1 MKLIPYSRQTID
13 KNDINE
19 VVKTLKSDFLTQGPK
34 INLLEKK
41 FKKIVNSNY
50 CTAVNSAT
58 SALHVACIA
67 LGLKKGDYLWTVPN
81 SFVSSSN
88 CGLLVGAKVDFVD
101 INFSTG
107 NIDIQALERKL
118 KNTPKKKLPK
128 IIIPVHYGGLP
139 PELDKIFVLSKKY
152 NFKILEDASHAIGS
166 SYRGNKIGN
175 CKWSDITIF
184 SLHPVKIITAGEGGI
199 ASTNNKALDKKM
211 KMLRNHGITKE
222 KKFFEK
228 KNKYKW
234 YFEQQFLGLNYRM
247 TDISAALCIS
257 QLKKARSFVIK
268 RNKIANL
275 YKKLLDKK
283 HLDLPESNKF
293 SFSSFHLFVIRI
305 KNKYSRERLFNF
317 LRKKKILVN
326 LHYIPIHLHP
336 YYKRLGFKKGQ
347 FLQSEKHA
355 ERAISLHIFPSLKIK
370 QVKLVSNYINYFL
383 NKNEK

>member
-1 MKLIPYSRQTID
+1 
-13 KNDINE
+13 
-19 VVKTLKSDFLTQGPK
+19 
-34 INLLEKK
+34 
-41 FKKIVNSNY
+41 
-50 CTAVNSAT
+50 
-58 SALHVACIA
+58 
-67 LGLKKGDYLWTVPN
+67 
-81 SFVSSSN
+81 
-88 CGLLVGAKVDFVD
+88 
-101 INFSTG
+101 
-107 NIDIQALERKL
+107 
-118 KNTPKKKLPK
+118 
-128 IIIPVHYGGLP
+128 
-139 PELDKIFVLSKKY
+139 
-152 NFKILEDASHAIGS
+152 
-166 SYRGNKIGN
+166 
-175 CKWSDITIF
+175 
-184 SLHPVKIITAGEGGI
+184 
-199 ASTNNKALDKKM
+199 
-211 KMLRNHGITKE
+211 
-222 KKFFEK
+222 
-228 KNKYKW
+228 
-234 YFEQQFLGLNYRM
+234 M

-283 HLDLPESNKF
+283 HLDLPDSNKF

-355 ERAISLHIFPSLKIK
+355 ERAISLPIFPSLKIK

>member
-1 MKLIPYSRQTID
+1 MKFIPYSRQLID
-13 KNDINE
+13 SKDINE
-19 VVKTLKSDFLTQGPK
+19 VIKTLKSDFLTQGPK
-34 INLLEKK
+34 INELEKK
-41 FKKIVNSNY
+41 FSKTVRSKY
-50 CTAVNSAT
+50 CTTVNSAT

-81 SFVSSSN
+81 SFVASSN
-88 CGLLVGAKVDFVD
+88 CGLLIGAKVDFVD

-107 NIDIQALERKL
+107 NIDINILEKKL

-128 IIIPVHYGGLP
+128 ILVPVHYGGLP
-139 PELDKIFVLSKKY
+139 PQLDKISILSKKY

-166 SYRGNKIGN
+166 SYKGSKIGN

-199 ASTNNKALDKKM
+199 ASTNNKLLDRKM
-211 KMLRNHGITKE
+211 KMLRNHGITKD
-222 KKFFEK
+222 KKFFKK
-228 KNKYKW
+228 KNNFKW

-257 QLKKARSFVIK
+257 QLKKIKNFVSK

-275 YKKLLDKK
+275 YKRLLNKK
-283 HLDLPESNKF
+283 YLDLPHSNKI
-293 SFSSFHLFVIRI
+293 SYSSFHLFVIRV
-305 KNKYSRERLFNF
+305 KNKYSREKLFNF

-336 YYKRLGFKKGQ
+336 YYKKLGFKKGQ
-347 FLQSEKHA
+347 FPQSEKHA
-355 ERAISLHIFPSLKIK
+355 ERSISLPIFPSLKTQQIK
-370 QVKLVSNYINYFL
+370 LITKYINYFL
-383 NKNEK
+383 EKNEK